1 MRFGPTFPLFTVRN
15 YRRRSSV
22 HCPVWCHY
30 SQPDYGTQPVRNWP
44 TPLSPFRPN
53 MLCGTPPAQQIS
65 ISIYANQW
73 IVNVNCMFKGTSSFL
88 PARKFLHLAFALIDV
103 SVASTDGVP
112 WHFFRAFQRAV
123 HFVQS
128 IQAEGNWYLIYVSSG
143 IPLIIIIIKVNVD
156 IYGLK

>member
-1 MRFGPTFPLFTVRN
+1 M
-15 YRRRSSV
+15 
-22 HCPVWCHY
+22 
-30 SQPDYGTQPVRNWP
+30 
-44 TPLSPFRPN
+44 
-53 MLCGTPPAQQIS
+53 QIS
-65 ISIYANQW
+65 D
-73 IVNVNCMFKGTSSFL
+73 KGTSSFL

-128 IQAEGNWYLIYVSSG
+128 IQAEGNRYLIYVSSG
-143 IPLIIIIIKVNVD
+143 IVSIIIMIKVNVD